1 MSVSDGFEI
10 GGRLFLKQM
19 QYSILFRAAESK
31 DDDKVVA
38 WLWEEVKGP
47 LREEKVSA
55 NTSVLTLTNLVPGN
69 YTFR

>member
-1 MSVSDGFEI
+1 
-10 GGRLFLKQM
+10 M
-19 QYSILFRAAESK
+19 QDSILFRAAESK